1 MEYQNTAADE
11 RLIAKFEKEE
21 NDMLLKYYGLKK
33 SDSNCPINFH
43 LLKPENLHL
52 TSYQVLS
59 NNLIKLNIGYSRNW
73 SGFVTNTMRMNYTQ
87 YILGTIYCENVE
99 TYENTAFNNKASIQI
114 PFFSNSKIL
123 NLPIQNTHNVK
134 IKCKNIRVEQID
146 IYVKDNNGEFKLDRD
161 FIAELNK

>member
-33 SDSNCPINFH
+33 SDTNCPINSY
-43 LLKPENLHL
+43 LLKPEKLHL
-52 TSYQVLS
+52 TSYQVLP
-59 NNLIKLNIGYSRNW
+59 NNMIKLTIGYSRNW

-99 TYENTAFNNKASIQI
+99 TYENTAFTNKASIQI